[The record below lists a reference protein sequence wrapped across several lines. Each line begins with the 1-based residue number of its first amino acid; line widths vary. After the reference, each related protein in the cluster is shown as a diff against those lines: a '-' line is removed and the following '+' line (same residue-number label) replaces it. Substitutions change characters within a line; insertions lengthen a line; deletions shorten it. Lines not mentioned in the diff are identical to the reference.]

1 MEIELRYNGEGMNPL
16 VQSGD
21 KSHARQSISQ
31 TKKKGAEITSL
42 FLLEVKVRPFFQVRD
57 FHKTD

>member
-1 MEIELRYNGEGMNPL
+1 MNPL

-21 KSHARQSISQ
+21 KSHAFQSISQ

-42 FLLEVKVRPFFQVRD
+42 FLLEVKVHPFFQVRD
-57 FHKTD
+57 FRETD